1 MKLLIFSCLV
11 TLALARPDALRLSI
25 DRHFKHRELEN
36 RLNEDPIPVS
46 EASSSE
52 ESVHQLNRDRRPLEK
67 YELDKYREDLKTSSS
82 EEFVTPS
89 TNERVRRQVEYNFN
103 EEDSSASRER
113 KIEDFSEQYRQY
125 LRRRVEERALNLR
138 YLEPLYYATEPEYY
152 YYYAYV
158 PVSMPRLFPYQ
169 LEASVSSTRKVP
181 LPYINRATEAAVTY
195 SEEKKN

>member
-125 LRRRVEERALNLR
+125 L
-138 YLEPLYYATEPEYY
+138 EPLYYATEPEYY

>member
-52 ESVHQLNRDRRPLEK
+52 
-67 YELDKYREDLKTSSS
+67 DLKTSSS
-82 EEFVTPS
+82 E
-89 TNERVRRQVEYNFN
+89 ERVRRQVEYNFN

>member
-82 EEFVTPS
+82 E
-89 TNERVRRQVEYNFN
+89 ERVRRQVEYNFN